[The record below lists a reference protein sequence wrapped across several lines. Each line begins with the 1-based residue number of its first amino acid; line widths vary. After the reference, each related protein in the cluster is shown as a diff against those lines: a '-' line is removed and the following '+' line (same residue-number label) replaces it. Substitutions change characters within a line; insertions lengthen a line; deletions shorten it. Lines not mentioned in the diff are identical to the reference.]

1 MILGLALYALTVS
14 LAYAVLAQ
22 YHPMLAAQLTVLFVA
37 MLVVPL
43 EVARRRR

>member
-1 MILGLALYALTVS
+1 MALALYALTVS

-22 YHPMLAAQLTVLFVA
+22 YEPMLAASLTVLFVA
-37 MLVVPL
+37 LLVVPL